1 MMKFTDTHCHLF
13 SEYFDDISD
22 VIERAREKGVEKI
35 IVPATNLHN
44 AHEVVN
50 LCNIYPNVYCA
61 VGIHPN
67 DTAQWSGSEIDEIR
81 LLAKNEKV
89 IAIGEIGLD
98 YHYDYSPRDKQITA
112 FRDQLNLAIEL
123 KLPVILHNRESDA
136 DMMSI
141 VEEFTHKGLK
151 AHLHCFNGSVK
162 DALTYVKL
170 GHFISFTG
178 NITFQK
184 ADDLRAVAK
193 VVSLEHL
200 LIETDSPYM
209 TPVPFRGKRN
219 EPNNIPLVAEKLA
232 EIHGVSVEDIARIT
246 ELNTWRF
253 YGIGEEPKSKI
264 TYQIGQ
270 SLYINVS
277 NRCNADCVFCGRK
290 DAPYIHGY
298 NLRLA
303 KKDEPSIEEYLKEI
317 GDPKQ
322 YKDVVF
328 CGYGEPTI
336 RLQIIIELARI
347 IKAAGGKTRINTNG
361 HGNVIN
367 KRDITGDL
375 AETMDLISISL
386 NSSDAESYAQIMRVS
401 PNMYGEMLNFA
412 KLLKTKGANVVL
424 SIVSSVPTELE
435 KCREIASEIGVPLR
449 ERPYF

>member
-1 MMKFTDTHCHLF
+1 MKFTDTHCHLF
-13 SEYFDDISD
+13 SEYFNDIPD
-22 VIERAREKGVEKI
+22 VIQRAKAEGVSKI
-35 IVPATNLHN
+35 IVPATNLTN
-44 AHEVVN
+44 AKEIVALTENYHD
-50 LCNIYPNVYCA
+50 VYCA
-61 VGIHPN
+61 VGIHPH
-67 DTAQWSGSEIDEIR
+67 DTAQWSGTEINEIR
-81 LLAKNEKV
+81 KLAQHTKA

-98 YHYDYSPRDKQITA
+98 YYYDFSPRDKQITA
-112 FRDQLNLAIEL
+112 FREQLNLAIEL
-123 KLPVILHNRESDA
+123 NLPVILHNRDSDA

-151 AHLHCFNGSVK
+151 AHLHCFNGSVN
-162 DALTYVKL
+162 DALSYVRL

-178 NITFQK
+178 NITFKK
-184 ADDLRAVAK
+184 AEELREVAK

-200 LIETDSPYM
+200 LLETDSPYM
-209 TPVPFRGKRN
+209 TPQPFRGKRN
-219 EPNNIPLVAEKLA
+219 EPQNIPLVAEKLA
-232 EIHGVSVEDIARIT
+232 EIHGVSIEDIARIT

-270 SLYINVS
+270 SLYVNVT
-277 NRCNADCVFCGRK
+277 NRCNADCIFCGRK
-290 DAPYIHGY
+290 EQPYIHGY

-303 KKDEPSIEEYLKEI
+303 KKDEPSVEDYIREI
-317 GDPKQ
+317 GEPNQ

-336 RLQIIIELARI
+336 RLDIITELARR
-347 IKAAGGKTRINTNG
+347 IKAAGGKTRLNTNG

-367 KRDITGDL
+367 RRDITGEL
-375 AETMDLISISL
+375 AEVMDLVSISL
-386 NSSDAESYAQIMRVS
+386 NSADAESYAQIMRVS
-401 PNMYGEMLNFA
+401 PNMYGEMLDFA
-412 KLLKTKGANVVL
+412 KLLKAKGGNVVL